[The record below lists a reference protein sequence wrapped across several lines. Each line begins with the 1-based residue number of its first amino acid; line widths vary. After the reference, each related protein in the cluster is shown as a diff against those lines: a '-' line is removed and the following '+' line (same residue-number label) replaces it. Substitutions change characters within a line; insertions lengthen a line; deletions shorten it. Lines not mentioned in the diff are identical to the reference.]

1 LKDEN
6 IIPMNPQAT
15 EPALKKPKTIP
26 KVYSES
32 DLNVIIQTVAHDLRN
47 TAIVF
52 FFLDTGM
59 RLAGLSQ
66 LTLSAVDLH
75 GSLAKVMEKGR
86 QERLVPF
93 QVWSA
98 AAIENYIKNDRRTPE
113 TGNTDRLFLT
123 ESGHPLSAS
132 GIQSMLDRLG
142 KEAGVKERL
151 PPHKLRHSFATY
163 SLKYGSNLEYLRII
177 LGHADIKTTSNAYL
191 NADFKDIKKA
201 HEKFSPVSNLM
212 GTGPDVRRSLPNQR
226 AEKQLKN
233 HKEHPESYA
242 LDRPTSAQTE
252 SLVTKHQSLKKHNET
267 TDEDEKTKMGARP
280 EWDEDGFRP
289 IFRYQN
295 LYMDHLRKLAILAGE
310 LATDIE
316 NCNLERQRYP
326 AKTNPK
332 GFEELDLAQVLHAQ
346 NSRLW
351 PYLSQHLDN
360 EFVTPILTMQIA
372 RIAVDIQITHL
383 LKKEPREC
391 ELSKAVREKLVLVS
405 ERGTFEGTCDICCN
419 YFKDSGYRQLHP
431 V

>member
-1 LKDEN
+1 
-6 IIPMNPQAT
+6 MNPQAT

-191 NADFKDIKKA
+191 NADFKDIKK
-201 HEKFSPVSNLM
+201 LM
-212 GTGPDVRRSLPNQR
+212 RNSARFQTLWAQ
-226 AEKQLKN
+226 
-233 HKEHPESYA
+233 A
-242 LDRPTSAQTE
+242 L
-252 SLVTKHQSLKKHNET
+252 
-267 TDEDEKTKMGARP
+267 M
-280 EWDEDGFRP
+280 
-289 IFRYQN
+289 
-295 LYMDHLRKLAILAGE
+295 
-310 LATDIE
+310 
-316 NCNLERQRYP
+316 
-326 AKTNPK
+326 
-332 GFEELDLAQVLHAQ
+332 
-346 NSRLW
+346 
-351 PYLSQHLDN
+351 
-360 EFVTPILTMQIA
+360 
-372 RIAVDIQITHL
+372 
-383 LKKEPREC
+383 
-391 ELSKAVREKLVLVS
+391 
-405 ERGTFEGTCDICCN
+405 
-419 YFKDSGYRQLHP
+419 
-431 V
+431 